1 MRGTAAPQR
10 SRLEQWRWSRRG
22 RPRVASYW
30 RGHWPNRAGPSA
42 AMSSGASSPNI
53 ETLRRCHR
61 GPRGPSGRPS
71 ATVEPWPCAQRPTR
85 KRPSPRGHQRRS
97 RKPAQGLPRSS
108 RLVKPNLRRRLPS
121 PRQRING
128 IGPVVSAMHPRRW
141 DLRHCTIKF
150 VGYSQRL
157 GHGGRALPKGACHRG
172 PLCLQV
178 DKTTLEPLGK
188 LG

>member
-1 MRGTAAPQR
+1 MVLTRAAT
-10 SRLEQWRWSRRG
+10 SGKLL
-22 RPRVASYW
+22 
-30 RGHWPNRAGPSA
+30 AGPLTH
-42 AMSSGASSPNI
+42 SSGAERGRARPCPAGQFAQHRDV
-53 ETLRRCHR
+53 ERCHR